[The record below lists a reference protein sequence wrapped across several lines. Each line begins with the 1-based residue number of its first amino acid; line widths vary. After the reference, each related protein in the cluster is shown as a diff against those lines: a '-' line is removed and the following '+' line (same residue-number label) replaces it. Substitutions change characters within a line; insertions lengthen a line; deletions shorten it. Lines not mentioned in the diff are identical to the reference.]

1 MTLTLENAASAENGG
16 STQIPT
22 PAELIRRAE
31 EIAPTLLSRI
41 GETEKR
47 GYYAQDTHDA
57 FLDAGFCRIL
67 APRELGGYGYGIDVY
82 TKVVTAIARA
92 CPSTA
97 WCMCFGAA
105 HAINICTMYEQDLWP
120 EIIESPD
127 FISPLTVKPQGELVE
142 QEDGSWLLSGTYDYC
157 SGAPYATAFSSQA
170 IPVFRD
176 GTKGKPVTF
185 VAHRKD
191 WEFLD
196 NWGNMLGLNGSG
208 SQSLKFVNARIE
220 DRFVIHKEVLT
231 LQPDPRDPENP
242 KHGDNPAY
250 YGRYLSFLGME
261 PAAVALG
268 ALKGALDY
276 YADQMKK
283 RTTMRPPIGL
293 RSEDSDYRRWYGT
306 VLGQA
311 SVAESLLNDITQRW
325 MESARLNMLGE
336 KEFSVEDDIR
346 YLYTAYEVI
355 KICWN
360 AMDTL
365 WFSTGSSSAQN
376 GNRMQYY
383 FREIAAIRNHALN
396 TFTDLLT
403 RDLCDRVLGTP
414 GDGAD
419 SFYGN
424 SFKNTGTQR

>member
-1 MTLTLENAASAENGG
+1 MTSD
-16 STQIPT
+16 IPS

-31 EIAPTLLSRI
+31 EIAPTLIPQIR
-41 GETEKR
+41 ETEKR
-47 GYYAQDTHDA
+47 GYYAPETHEA
-57 FLDAGFCRIL
+57 FKQAGFCRIL
-67 APRELGGYGYGIDVY
+67 SPRELGGYGYGIDTY
-82 TKVVTAIARA
+82 TKVIVAIARA

-97 WCMCFGAA
+97 WCLCFGAA
-105 HAINICTMYEQDLWP
+105 HAINICTMYEKDLWP

-127 FISPLTVKPQGELVE
+127 FISPLTVKPQGELV
-142 QEDGSWLLSGTYDYC
+142 QQDDGSWRLTGTFDYC

-185 VAHRKD
+185 LAHAKD

-208 SQSLKFVNARIE
+208 SQSLRFDNARIE
-220 DRFVIHKEVLT
+220 DRFVIHEEVLT
-231 LQPDPRDPENP
+231 LGPAPRDPENP

-268 ALKGALDY
+268 ALKGALDF
-276 YADQMKK
+276 YAEQMKT
-283 RTTMRPPIGL
+283 RMTMRPPIGM
-293 RSEDSDYRRWYGT
+293 RDQDADYRRWYGT

-311 SVAESLLNDITQRW
+311 AIAESLLNDITTGW
-325 MESARLNMLGE
+325 MEAARLNMLGE
-336 KEFSVEDDIR
+336 KEFTIQDDIR
-346 YLYTAYEVI
+346 FLYTAYEII

-365 WFSTGSSSAQN
+365 WFSTGSSSAVN

-383 FREIAAIRNHALN
+383 FREIAQIRNHAIN

-403 RDLCDRVLGTP
+403 RELADIVLGTDG
-414 GDGAD
+414 GDRD
-419 SFYGN
+419 SFYGT